1 MDVINDDFIH
11 NKFGYCYY
19 EIEPGKNPIIFNLYV
34 HPEYRRKGHAKQILE
49 YVIGQIRATGYRG
62 VIDIE
67 AIPREQS
74 IDRQSLSNF
83 YTLIGLNV
91 LGERKPKKPGA
102 FDYKDCKSF
111 ADALR
116 GRHTTS
122 GPWWATLLRFVPM
135 FDEITFLREK
145 IQSLASH
152 YYELCCVSG
161 MVSPEFDDL
170 VAELKADG
178 HIDAIQ

>member
-62 VIDIE
+62 MIDIE

-91 LGERKPKKPGA
+91 LGERATKKPGA
-102 FDYKDCKSF
+102 FDYKDCKIY
-111 ADALR
+111 ADRLR
-116 GRHTTS
+116 GHCNTS

-145 IQSLASH
+145 MQALIEH
-152 YYELCCVSG
+152 HDDMCGWSG
-161 MVSPEFDDL
+161 VCSNNFDDL
-170 VAELKADG
+170 VAELKAEG
-178 HIDAIQ
+178 HI